1 MALDKSN
8 KNYYYNLGRTVALV
22 EIINNLPMNF
32 AGLVFDN
39 ANEKLPYQ
47 LREALKRNSHNL
59 HKELIEPADVVLFH
73 GELLPTKVMTSVDA
87 NGTYW
92 IGYYHQKSYL
102 ADAYKGVF
110 GMVETEVS
118 EHVPEKV
125 DFSPEGVNADGKD
138 NIIEELRK

>member
-1 MALDKSN
+1 MALDKEF

-22 EIINNLPMNF
+22 EIMNKLPQTF

-47 LREALKRNSHNL
+47 LNEALKRDSHKL
-59 HKELIEPADVVLFH
+59 HKELVEPADVVLNH
-73 GELLPTKVMTSVDA
+73 GELPSKVLSSVDA
-87 NGTYW
+87 HGTYW

-102 ADAYKGVF
+102 ADTYKGVY
-110 GMVETEVS
+110 GEVETEVS

-125 DFSPEGVNADGKD
+125 DFSPEGIKDNGKD